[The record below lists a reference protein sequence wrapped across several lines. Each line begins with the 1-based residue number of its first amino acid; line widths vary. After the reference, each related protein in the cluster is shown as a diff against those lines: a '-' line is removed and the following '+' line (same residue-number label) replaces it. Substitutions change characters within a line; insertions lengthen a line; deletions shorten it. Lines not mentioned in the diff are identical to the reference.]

1 MNTYKII
8 YCKHQQTNKKVNQDR
23 LVSWLSGEYPLYF
36 QVQ

>member
-8 YCKHQQTNKKVNQDR
+8 YRINQQTNKKINQDR

-36 QVQ
+36 EVQ